1 LVYARR
7 LVVKDL
13 LRKGA
18 LTEVEVLELQERI
31 VPDGL
36 FSLDDSAARRAL
48 EERDVQEPVAACG
61 ETLQGGR
68 DAHLVVAVIGVGIC
82 IGISQPITV
91 QAQGSPVRTVKDG
104 ILDEVK
110 LFTATP
116 PASKV
121 VVIHPFSATD
131 ADIVNGDKGQET
143 KKMQTTAPDIL
154 LQRGDLEAQVDGWFH
169 RRVGARGR
177 QPPPA
182 DAIVVD
188 GKFTEMDP
196 GSRAKRYFVGFGA
209 GKSGVTVEGSVKAS
223 DGTVLATFRQRRVG
237 VMGVGGGDSME
248 KLVDDTKAIGED
260 IAKFLSAWATGKK
273 LK

>member
-1 LVYARR
+1 MRYLVAA
-7 LVVKDL
+7 LVV
-13 LRKGA
+13 
-18 LTEVEVLELQERI
+18 V
-31 VPDGL
+31 
-36 FSLDDSAARRAL
+36 
-48 EERDVQEPVAACG
+48 
-61 ETLQGGR
+61 
-68 DAHLVVAVIGVGIC
+68 GVYVGV
-82 IGISQPITV
+82 SQPITV
-91 QAQGSPVRTVKDG
+91 LAQSPVRTVKDG
-104 ILDEVK
+104 LLDEIK

-154 LQRGDLEAQVDGWFH
+154 NEAFLKLKSMGGFTDVS
-169 RRVGARGR
+169 VLAAGA
-177 QPPPA
+177 PPPA

-209 GKSGVTVEGSVKAS
+209 GKSGVMVEGSVKAS